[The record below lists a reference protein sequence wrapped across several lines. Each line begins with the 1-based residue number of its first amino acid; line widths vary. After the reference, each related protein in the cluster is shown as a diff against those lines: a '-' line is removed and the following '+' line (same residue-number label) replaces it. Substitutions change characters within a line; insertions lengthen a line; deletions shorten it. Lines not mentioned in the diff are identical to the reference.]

1 MWEESGTVNKDFTE
15 KKIMSIKV
23 KVFSPLTLLTLET
36 KLMAGD
42 KNPVFGDSTEFW
54 NILLFY

>member
-15 KKIMSIKV
+15 KKIMSIEV

-36 KLMAGD
+36 KLTAGD